1 MSGSALPSGI
11 STGMSPT
18 DEATSRTLILS
29 LIYRY
34 ASLAREEFD
43 DGQITELFE
52 ADGIVQ
58 FPDGRELS
66 PSRLGEITGTN
77 PPKYLRHHLTTVD
90 IQFLPDH
97 WGRWDD
103 VVKRQSNGRWLF
115 KKKAIIVDGLDPNGW
130 LITALGP
137 AEATSDK

>member
-11 STGMSPT
+11 LTGMSFT
-18 DEATSRTLILS
+18 EEATARSLIIS

-34 ASLAREEFD
+34 ASLARED
-43 DGQITELFE
+43 IDHGQITELFE
-52 ADGIVQ
+52 PDGIVQ
-58 FPDGRELS
+58 FPDGRELG

-77 PPKYLRHHLTTVD
+77 PPKLLRHHITT
-90 IQFLPDH
+90 LPDH

-115 KKKAIIVDGLDPNGW
+115 KKKVIIVDGLDPNGW
-130 LITALGP
+130 LIGALGL
-137 AEATSDK
+137 AEVT